1 MVILKLC
8 SLFNSIHPY
17 MNMIYL
23 KACISTGS
31 ESVDSRAICGNEALG
46 SHKYIMRKQ
55 SFTSLSLKDS
65 PIARASSVVL
75 GLNTS
80 VISDW
85 ALRTFSQAPSL
96 FSKEQLVLF
105 LHTMSIVSLRYW
117 MNRSKHSGVPYSS
130 YG

>member
-1 MVILKLC
+1 MG
-8 SLFNSIHPY
+8 
-17 MNMIYL
+17 MW
-23 KACISTGS
+23 
-31 ESVDSRAICGNEALG
+31 EALG

-85 ALRTFSQAPSL
+85 ALRTFSQAPLL

-105 LHTMSIVSLRYW
+105 LHTMSIVSLRY
-117 MNRSKHSGVPYSS
+117 
-130 YG
+130 